1 MTLFQW
7 TEAICGGVLF
17 RRLFTICR
25 ERFGVDYTE
34 AGMLRLMKGLD
45 LSHQKTLP
53 GHPQSDPAA
62 QRDFQKGGWRAR

>member
-1 MTLFQW
+1 M
-7 TEAICGGVLF
+7 
-17 RRLFTICR
+17 
-25 ERFGVDYTE
+25 DYTE